1 MSVLQHDASGGEFL
15 LNRLTVLHRFT
26 VLEGNPLQQQFNSI
40 RSPNP
45 APTFFSFL
53 DQLERQSQE
62 ELSLP

>member
-1 MSVLQHDASGGEFL
+1 MAVLQHDASGGEFL
-15 LNRLTVLHRFT
+15 LNRLIVLHRFT

-45 APTFFSFL
+45 APTFFGLL

-62 ELSLP
+62 GGS